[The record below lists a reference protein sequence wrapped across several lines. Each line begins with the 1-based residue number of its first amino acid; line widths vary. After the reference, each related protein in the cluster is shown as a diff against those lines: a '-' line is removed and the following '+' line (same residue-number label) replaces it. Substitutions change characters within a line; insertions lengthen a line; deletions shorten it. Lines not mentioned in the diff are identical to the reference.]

1 MMWSAQAVFTERRVG
16 VAAVVAAATE
26 RGMAL
31 MGLRSRPGWNGMLVD
46 EIVFATP
53 GGWTAERM
61 EQLLL
66 THGAASVRIS
76 PVVADG
82 DSPAV
87 TAERTAR
94 AAHPA
99 GAGRS
104 WLAHPLAS

>member
-1 MMWSAQAVFTERRVG
+1 MMWSAQAVFTERRIG
-16 VAAVVAAATE
+16 VVAVVTAAAE
-26 RGMAL
+26 HGMAL

-46 EIVFATP
+46 EIVLATP

-66 THGAASVRIS
+66 ANGAASVRIS
-76 PVVADG
+76 AVDVEGVASTAG
-82 DSPAV
+82 
-87 TAERTAR
+87 AERAAR
-94 AAHPA
+94 SAHPA